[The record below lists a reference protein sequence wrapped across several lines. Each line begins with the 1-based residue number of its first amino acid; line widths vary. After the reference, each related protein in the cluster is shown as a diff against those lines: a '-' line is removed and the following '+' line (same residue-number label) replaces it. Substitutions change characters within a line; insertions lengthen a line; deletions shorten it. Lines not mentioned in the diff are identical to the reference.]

1 MLFSTHQLPRVC
13 PLAVDRRV
21 CGRYIGNLPTS
32 TEKSSTIVMSSF
44 AQEYVPDEYEGEEQN
59 RVDNG

>member
-32 TEKSSTIVMSSF
+32 TEKSFAIVMSGF
-44 AQEYVPDEYEGEEQN
+44 AQEYALDEYEGEGQN
-59 RVDNG
+59 REDNG